1 MTDATHDAT
10 PDARTDAIADA
21 RTAATPD
28 ATPDA
33 GTDDTPDAGTDDTP
47 DARTDANRALW
58 NEWTGVHEA
67 SAFYDLAAFKAGRD
81 TLRPLEVAELGD
93 VAGKTLLHLMCHFG
107 QDTLCWAR
115 RGARVTGAD
124 LSDKA
129 IDLARSLTTELGL
142 EARFLAGDIYDLPA
156 KLDERFEIVFTSWG
170 VLTWLS
176 DLPRWGLL
184 VADFLAPGGSFYLAE
199 IHPFAMVLD
208 VHDDGA
214 LVLDYSYLSE
224 GAAGCYES
232 DTSYAD
238 PDTVC
243 ANTVSY
249 QWDHTLGE
257 IVGALIDAGLVVEF
271 LHEWPFSAY
280 RRWPSM
286 VKDEDGWWY
295 LPDRRDVP
303 LSFSLR
309 AHKPR

>member
-1 MTDATHDAT
+1 MTGAARDPAT
-10 PDARTDAIADA
+10 PDMIA
-21 RTAATPD
+21 
-28 ATPDA
+28 
-33 GTDDTPDAGTDDTP
+33 
-47 DARTDANRALW
+47 ANRALW
-58 NEWTGVHEA
+58 DEWTEVHET
-67 SAFYDLAAFKAGRD
+67 SRFYDLAGFRAGRE

-107 QDTLCWAR
+107 LDTLSWAR

-129 IDLARSLTTELGL
+129 IGLARSLAAELGI
-142 EARFLAGDIYDLPA
+142 EARFLAGDIYGLPA
-156 KLDERFEIVFTSWG
+156 QLEQRFELVFTSWG

-176 DLPRWGLL
+176 DLPRWGRLI
-184 VADFLAPGGSFYLAE
+184 ADFLVPGGSFYLAE

-208 VHDDGA
+208 VHDDGR
-214 LVLDYSYLSE
+214 LVVADGYLTG
-224 GAAGCYES
+224 GAAGRYES

-238 PDTVC
+238 PATVC
-243 ANTVSY
+243 EHTVSF

-257 IVGALIDAGLVVEF
+257 VIDALVNAGLVIEF
-271 LHEWPFSAY
+271 LHEWPFSVY

-286 VKDEDGWWY
+286 TQAEDGWWY

-309 AHKPR
+309 ARKPAR